1 MQEGVHNDMLVL
13 GFGLGIVKLNESSD
27 QFRPIDIFFGTVEYW
42 DANSSY
48 MHGVEAILVTWLTVV
63 TGFLSALKHHG
74 TAPNKML
81 QGC

>member
-13 GFGLGIVKLNESSD
+13 GFGLGIVKLNERSD

-48 MHGVEAILVTWLTVV
+48 MHGVEAILVTWLAT
-63 TGFLSALKHHG
+63 K
-74 TAPNKML
+74 KML
-81 QGC
+81 QTCQRRRNLET